1 MLFQFP
7 QEQKPP
13 HISVGAFFDRFG
25 VHKYPILASTDPGV
39 QALIKD
45 CTVRS
50 FIDLSRPDLPL
61 GLGIITTAGF
71 AINTDAILT
80 NPIQEYERP

>member
-1 MLFQFP
+1 MFATLQDIRP
-7 QEQKPP
+7 Q

-50 FIDLSRPDLPL
+50 FIDLTRPDLPL

-71 AINTDAILT
+71 AIDTNAILT

>member
-1 MLFQFP
+1 MLITLP
-7 QEQKPP
+7 QNRPA

-25 VHKYPILASTDPGV
+25 VHKYPILASTDLGV

-50 FIDLSRPDLPL
+50 YIDLNRSDLPV
-61 GLGIITTAGF
+61 GLGIITAAGF
-71 AINTDAILT
+71 AIDTEAILT
-80 NPIQEYERP
+80 NPIQEHERP

>member
-1 MLFQFP
+1 MFATLQDIRP
-7 QEQKPP
+7 Q

-25 VHKYPILASTDPGV
+25 VHKYPILASSDPGV

-50 FIDLSRPDLPL
+50 FIDLTRPDLPL
-61 GLGIITTAGF
+61 GLGIITAAGF
-71 AINTDAILT
+71 AIDTDAILT